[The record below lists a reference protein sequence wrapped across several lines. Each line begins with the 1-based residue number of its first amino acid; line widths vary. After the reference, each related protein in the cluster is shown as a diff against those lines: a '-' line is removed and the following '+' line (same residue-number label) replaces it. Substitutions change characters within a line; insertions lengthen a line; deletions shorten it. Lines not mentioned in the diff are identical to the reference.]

1 MWRTFYSNKGITF
14 DPKNIDEYENIICKK
29 KNKTKLSKSK
39 ILLAK
44 KLFYIFAFKNSHL
57 KEDMIQRNNYI
68 NIVSNKI
75 IKQRFFSVEDYL
87 VNFEKS
93 LRKHKKKILN
103 DRIFKDFEKDF

>member
-1 MWRTFYSNKGITF
+1 
-14 DPKNIDEYENIICKK
+14 
-29 KNKTKLSKSK
+29 
-39 ILLAK
+39 
-44 KLFYIFAFKNSHL
+44 
-57 KEDMIQRNNYI
+57 MIQRNNYI

-103 DRIFKDFEKDF
+103 DRIFKDFEKRFLSI